1 MKLAADNNGGR
12 YNQVH
17 RQTDD
22 GIVISVAMGKSLLP
36 LTFRYEDYLGC
47 MEESLLS
54 WRPYHHKRLM
64 RGDCGW
70 REENDSADI
79 TFSWN
84 ASERYVDGF
93 TSGPTG
99 EYEEIY
105 RERPNCAKN
114 VRICGLT
121 GHRTKWYRKDREYW
135 TPDHVLGATAPDDP
149 FAFPLHTEHNDCCDP
164 DTAKGYE
171 IPTVEQW
178 NPISCPPEAPD
189 KCGLNNYYDECD
201 KARKIRPNHCRLKG
215 GEDVFGNPIT
225 TDL

>member
-22 GIVISVAMGKSLLP
+22 GIVISVAMGKNLTP
-36 LTFRYEDYLGC
+36 LVFRYRDYLGC
-47 MEESLLS
+47 MDESLIAGS
-54 WRPYHHKRLM
+54 FYPHRRLM

-70 REENDSADI
+70 REENDSVDLL
-79 TFSWN
+79 FSW
-84 ASERYVDGF
+84 STIEKRVDGF

-99 EYEEIY
+99 EYEETY
-105 RERPNCAKN
+105 REEANCAKN
-114 VRICGLT
+114 VRICGLV

-135 TPDHVLGATAPDDP
+135 TPDRTLQGAVPDDP
-149 FAFPLHTEHNDCCDP
+149 FAFPMHTEYNDCCDP
-164 DTAKGYE
+164 ETAKGYE

-215 GEDVFGNPIT
+215 GEDAFGNPIT
-225 TDL
+225 TNL